1 MKINELIHEFT
12 IHQTNEE
19 KDLLK
24 RMQDV
29 RPFNSYSERERL
41 IIENLIRKALVSKIV
56 EGQTVMVVATEY
68 R

>member
-41 IIENLIRKALVSKIV
+41 IIENLIRKALVSKIMKDK
-56 EGQTVMVVATEY
+56 TVLVVKNDY
-68 R
+68 

>member
-1 MKINELIHEFT
+1 MKINELIHEFA

-56 EGQTVMVVATEY
+56 EGKTVMVVANEY

>member
-1 MKINELIHEFT
+1 MKINGLIHEFT

-19 KDLLK
+19 KDLSK

-56 EGQTVMVVATEY
+56 EGKTVMVVANEY